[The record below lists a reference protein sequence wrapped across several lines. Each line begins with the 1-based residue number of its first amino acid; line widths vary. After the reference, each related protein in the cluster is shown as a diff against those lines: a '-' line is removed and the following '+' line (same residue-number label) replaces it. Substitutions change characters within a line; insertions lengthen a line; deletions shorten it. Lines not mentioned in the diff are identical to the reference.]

1 MIRIRAAGA
10 EDVAAIARIHVETWR
25 DTYAGLLPDHALIRM
40 SAQRERVLWSWTVA
54 AGESVLVAADSADG
68 VVAFG
73 SCGVTRRPE
82 LPFSGEVYTLYVQP
96 DHQGQGV
103 GRRLLNGLFQA
114 LRRQGHDSAVIW
126 VLDANP
132 SRYFYEAMGGRPV
145 AERDEALWGVVMHEA
160 AYGWD
165 RLPAPCSPR

>member
-1 MIRIRAAGA
+1 MLSLLLSFLFFFLMIRRPP
-10 EDVAAIARIHVETWR
+10 RSTR
-25 DTYAGLLPDHALIRM
+25 TDTLFPYTTLFR
-40 SAQRERVLWSWTVA
+40 S
-54 AGESVLVAADSADG
+54 
-68 VVAFG
+68 VAFG

-96 DHQGQGV
+96 DHQGQGI

-114 LRRQGHDSAVIW
+114 LRKQRYDSAIIW